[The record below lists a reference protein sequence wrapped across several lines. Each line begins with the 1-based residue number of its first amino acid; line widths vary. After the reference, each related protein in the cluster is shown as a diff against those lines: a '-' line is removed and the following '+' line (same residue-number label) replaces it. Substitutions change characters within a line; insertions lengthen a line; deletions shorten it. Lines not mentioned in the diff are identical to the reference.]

1 MLTAEKLSLIV
12 VTMIPW
18 LFQAGLCFD
27 LCPVN
32 LLSLEGQKL
41 LIKLLFMIELLFSCK
56 GYAIV
61 AINIIVPLA

>member
-18 LFQAGLCFD
+18 LFQAGLSVD

-41 LIKLLFMIELLFSCK
+41 LIKLLFMIKLLFSCK

-61 AINIIVPLA
+61 AINIIVPLE